1 MDDMKERIRL
11 IMEAHHMTQ
20 QTFANFVGINAGSLS
35 GIFNNRTKPTLNT
48 VEALKS
54 KIHNLN
60 VEWLMF
66 GRGSMFENDDK
77 SADYSPAIEE
87 RASGETSLDFGG
99 MTGDLFGGKSE
110 ANVQSVSRPPL
121 TGVIKPEIKFVER
134 PQRQITE
141 IRVYFDDLTYETFVP
156 KK

>member
-54 KIHNLN
+54 KIPNLN

-66 GRGSMFENDDK
+66 GRGSMFETDDK
-77 SADYSPAIEE
+77 NTDLSPTSDG
-87 RASGETSLDFGG
+87 RSSVETSIDFGG
-99 MTGDLFGGKSE
+99 MPGDLFGNNPDAGVQQPQRQSQM
-110 ANVQSVSRPPL
+110 NVM
-121 TGVIKPEIKFVER
+121 KPEIKYVER

>member
-1 MDDMKERIRL
+1 MKDRIRQV
-11 IMEAHHMTQ
+11 MEAHHMTQ
-20 QTFANFVGINAGSLS
+20 QTFAQFVGINAGSLS

-54 KIHNLN
+54 KIPNLN

-66 GRGSMFENDDK
+66 GRGSMFESEQASSSTPQGEETKNSNDNVFD
-77 SADYSPAIEE
+77 SGLSSP
-87 RASGETSLDFGG
+87 
-99 MTGDLFGGKSE
+99 DLFSMPHGVTERQQSQPLQAG
-110 ANVQSVSRPPL
+110 NVK
-121 TGVIKPEIKFVER
+121 TEIKYVER

-156 KK
+156 KKN

>member
-1 MDDMKERIRL
+1 MKERIRL

-48 VEALKS
+48 VEALKN
-54 KIHNLN
+54 KIPNLN

-66 GRGSMFENDDK
+66 GRGSMFETDDK
-77 SADYSPAIEE
+77 NIDQSPTPENNAGVESSI
-87 RASGETSLDFGG
+87 DFGG
-99 MTGDLFGGKSE
+99 MPGDLFGSNPDAGAQHPHRQTQIS
-110 ANVQSVSRPPL
+110 AV
-121 TGVIKPEIKFVER
+121 KPEIKYVER